1 MGKWVVCES
10 IFSFSFLL
18 STIFSIYFWFRLV
31 FLNSS
36 NICIII
42 SYICDTSG
50 FVSSVSLSL
59 KSLN

>member
-18 STIFSIYFWFRLV
+18 STIYFWFRLV

-36 NICIII
+36 IICIII

-50 FVSSVSLSL
+50 FLSSVILSL
-59 KSLN
+59 KSVN